1 MKNEKLNLKFRTEI
15 YNSDPAIVEEI
26 VRSTGYFYDYEIP
39 VARELAEER
48 LARGEESGYFFVFAT
63 IEEKVLA
70 YACYGPIA
78 CTNGSFD
85 LYWIV
90 THQDWRGKGIGQQLL
105 GATINEVKKLN
116 GRMLIAETSTKEQY
130 KPTRKFYENNNF
142 LLEATIVD
150 FYEIGD
156 GKAMYVKRFD

>member
-1 MKNEKLNLKFRTEI
+1 MKNDYLNLSFRNEI
-15 YNSDPAIVEEI
+15 IETDPATVEEI

-48 LARGEESGYFFVFAT
+48 LAKGEESGYYFVFAMVDD
-63 IEEKVLA
+63 KVVA

-78 CTNGSFD
+78 CTNGSYD

-90 THQDWRGKGIGQQLL
+90 THQDWRAKGIGKLL
-105 GATINEVKKLN
+105 LDETINEVKKLN

-130 KPTRKFYENNNF
+130 VPTRKFYEKNNF

-156 GKAMYVKRFD
+156 GKAMYVKRFV